1 LLGKQT
7 ATGSLLKTFKHL
19 YMRVSIFKSTL
30 VKSIALGFIFLS
42 AFSTKSKAGGIVFEI
57 YLNNNLLLKQ
67 AYSKVV
73 SGSPDLNLTTANYN
87 DNLRIFF
94 SSCGAS
100 SKTRSV
106 GIKNENNE
114 VIKKWDFENSSTSDL
129 SMTIPVK
136 EILDLQKGKTT
147 NALRLFYFSP
157 DQFKE
162 GFMLA
167 SVQSS
172 KKELAF
178 EYKSAG
184 QYWPVYTAG
193 IFALGALG
201 WVVRKKA

>member
-1 LLGKQT
+1 MQ
-7 ATGSLLKTFKHL
+7 
-19 YMRVSIFKSTL
+19 VSIFKSTM

-42 AFSTKSKAGGIVFEI
+42 AFTTKNNAGGIVFEI

-67 AYSKVV
+67 AYNKVV
-73 SGSPDLNLTTANYN
+73 SGSPELNLSTAKY
-87 DNLRIFF
+87 DDKLRIFF

-106 GIKNENNE
+106 GIKNDNNE

-136 EILDLQKGKTT
+136 EILDLQKGKS
-147 NALRLFYFSP
+147 ASSLRLFYFSP

-167 SVQSS
+167 SVQAS
-172 KKELAF
+172 KKELA
-178 EYKSAG
+178 
-184 QYWPVYTAG
+184 
-193 IFALGALG
+193 
-201 WVVRKKA
+201 KK